1 MKTENHEPLAK
12 EYEEM
17 MENPPSQLLE
27 EDDFFLEDDGGE
39 ELLDDREILE
49 GVSTEDPVR
58 MYLKEMGSFPL
69 LSPEEE
75 TELGRK
81 IAEGDAEAKEKMID
95 ANLRLVVCIAKKYRN
110 HGLAFLDLIQEG
122 NMGLMRA
129 VDKYDYTKGY
139 RFSTYATWWI
149 RQAIERAISES
160 GHTIR
165 IPVHMNE
172 RISHVLKAQK
182 SLAMELGHEP
192 SSSEIAKQLHMTVS
206 QVEQILSWASETVS
220 LDSPVSK
227 ESDSKLEDLVEDES
241 ALSPEETAV
250 YDLQK
255 EELNKVLDD
264 TLTER
269 ERDVIRLR
277 FGFVGDRIWT
287 LEEIGEHYHITRER
301 VRQIEEKALHKLQLP
316 SHRYALED

>member
-17 MENPPSQLLE
+17 TENPLPQLLE
-27 EDDFFLEDDGGE
+27 EDFFPEDDDGE

-49 GVSTEDPVR
+49 GVSIEDPVR

-69 LSPEEE
+69 LSSEEE

-182 SLAMELGHEP
+182 SLTIELGHEP
-192 SSSEIAKQLHMTVS
+192 SSSEIAKQLHMTAR
-206 QVEQILSWASETVS
+206 QAEQILSWANETVS
-220 LDSPVSK
+220 LDSPVSE

-255 EELNKVLDD
+255 EELDKVLDD

-301 VRQIEEKALHKLQLP
+301 VRQIEEKALRKLRLP